1 MLNYRL
7 YLHTILDPQTGDA
20 FELPKIIG
28 HNDKARAPRM
38 CTDQHIV
45 GAGKLTRS
53 FQFGSD
59 LAVVCRC
66 LD

>member
-1 MLNYRL
+1 MPNSRSH
-7 YLHTILDPQTGDA
+7 LHPILDPQTVDA
-20 FELPKIIG
+20 FELPKIIR
-28 HNDKARAPRM
+28 HNDQARAPRM
-38 CTDQHIV
+38 RTDQHIM

-59 LAVVCRC
+59 LAVVGRC